1 MTTIKSK
8 FSLIQAFLIPLYVI
22 TASLGVAI
30 LAIWVSVQRMKEG
43 ESSDTTA
50 WISLVFGLLG
60 LLVLHHYYKV
70 ILFIKLNNSGIRIN
84 RLFGSDFIHWT
95 DVKSIRL
102 TGKELE
108 SFLWI
113 SEPFEATV
121 IELNNGEERVL
132 FAKYYRNFHL
142 ILSAL
147 QKAKT
152 QMALKE
158 KVDLTK
164 VSVAVVE
171 KPTLRNYAA
180 LTKYSGNHFTSFIGI
195 MFYVT
200 IGFYFHMMATL
211 DYPGLTV
218 VLIVG
223 SVFCLMLGL
232 FVYQMH
238 YFFMNEEYLIVR
250 NHVWVFR
257 THQYRL
263 ADIKEVVIENP
274 HRMSTSIRV
283 ITQDYKSRLY
293 PAGSLRNKTW
303 RLLLKD
309 LEKNGVKVR
318 NEAIH

>member
-1 MTTIKSK
+1 MKTIKSK
-8 FSLIQAFLIPLYVI
+8 FSLIQTFLIPLY
-22 TASLGVAI
+22 ALACSLGLAV
-30 LAIWVSVQRMKEG
+30 LAIWVSIQRMKEG

-50 WISLVFGLLG
+50 WISLVFGSLG

-70 ILFIKLNNSGIRIN
+70 ILFIKLNNSGICVN
-84 RLFGSDFIHWT
+84 RLFGSDFIYWT
-95 DVKSIRL
+95 DIESIRL

-171 KPTLRNYAA
+171 KPTLRNYTA

-200 IGFYFHMMATL
+200 IGFYFHMVATL

-223 SVFCLMLGL
+223 GVFCLMLGL

-250 NHVWVFR
+250 NHLWVFR

-283 ITQDYKSRLY
+283 ITKDYKSRLY

-309 LEKNGVKVR
+309 LEKNRMKVR
-318 NEAIH
+318 NEAVH